1 MRMCVMYVVI
11 YDSQLVSGG
20 GHGCDRDAEQISGRR
35 HSPATVTKPRP
46 ARAHSGRIGSER
58 PASHRP
64 SARPLVRALYNRDTA
79 TSGFRS
85 DASERIL
92 HVVNVLTIVSAD
104 VDQGRAEELLAAY
117 ETLLADGL
125 PDGLL
130 ETQLLGDGQGHWAIH
145 SRWRDRAALDAMRA
159 APEPPAA
166 PALFRR
172 FSAEPALAIVS
183 VLVDS
188 RASR

>member
-1 MRMCVMYVVI
+1 M
-11 YDSQLVSGG
+11 QNL
-20 GHGCDRDAEQISGRR
+20 DA
-35 HSPATVTKPRP
+35 
-46 ARAHSGRIGSER
+46 
-58 PASHRP
+58 
-64 SARPLVRALYNRDTA
+64 A

-85 DASERIL
+85 DAWERIL
-92 HVVNVLTIVSAD
+92 HVVNVLTMVSAD
-104 VDQGRAEELLAAY
+104 VDQGRSAALVAAY
-117 ETLLADGL
+117 ETLLAGGL

-145 SRWRDRAALDAMRA
+145 SLWRDRAALDAMRA

-172 FSAEPALAIVS
+172 FSADPVLALMS